1 MFNNSKNLNVNN
13 VKQKNSNVI
22 KRKLKNHPIKKL
34 SQNLNQNSLMDKTY
48 SKINKNYYKSL

>member
-22 KRKLKNHPIKKL
+22 KRRLKNHPIKKL